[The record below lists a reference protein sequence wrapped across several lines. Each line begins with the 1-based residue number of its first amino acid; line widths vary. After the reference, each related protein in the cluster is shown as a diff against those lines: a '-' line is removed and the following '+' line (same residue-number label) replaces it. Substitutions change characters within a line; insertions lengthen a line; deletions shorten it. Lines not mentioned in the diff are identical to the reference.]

1 MFEVTKVFSWN
12 ELEGKTLK
20 IILARE
26 TKEGP
31 TVIAGVV
38 YENGINTFYVL
49 ELEEKVPQ

>member
-31 TVIAGVV
+31 IVIAGVEFV
-38 YENGINTFYVL
+38 NGISNFYVL
-49 ELEEKVPQ
+49 EIAKEAK

>member
-1 MFEVTKVFSWN
+1 MFEAIKVFSWK

-38 YENGINTFYVL
+38 YENGVSVFYVL
-49 ELEEKVPQ
+49 ELAVKEA